1 MLGSGS
7 VKIVDRDSAEL
18 ITDGRMRDFMK
29 PRIIFMAREV
39 IAQREIP
46 GRNRIMIREAIRG
59 SSDINALSPR
69 TRCVARRGFRV
80 IT

>member
-7 VKIVDRDSAEL
+7 IKIVVRDSAEL
-18 ITDGRMRDFMK
+18 ITDGRMRDFMRDGVK

-46 GRNRIMIREAIRG
+46 QEEIE
-59 SSDINALSPR
+59 L
-69 TRCVARRGFRV
+69 
-80 IT
+80 